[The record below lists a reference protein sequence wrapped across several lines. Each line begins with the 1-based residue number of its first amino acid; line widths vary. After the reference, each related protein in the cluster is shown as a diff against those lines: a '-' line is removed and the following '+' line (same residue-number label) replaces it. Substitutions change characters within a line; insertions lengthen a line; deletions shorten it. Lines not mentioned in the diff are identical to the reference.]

1 MPASSGG
8 GGTITPR
15 PHVQPL
21 DPHVQLPPSNGQVM
35 PTIEH
40 AACLAGG
47 IVGQS
52 AMLQHAHI
60 RLLHSHVRSPY
71 MQLPS
76 PFSHSLASAGSAGG
90 QYCWPQSQPSAVQL
104 QSSRPTVQAIPTVGH
119 AERSAGN
126 AIGQSAP
133 AQQTHDVMPCGQS
146 HI

>member
-1 MPASSGG
+1 
-8 GGTITPR
+8 
-15 PHVQPL
+15 
-21 DPHVQLPPSNGQVM
+21 M

-40 AACLAGG
+40 AAFRAGG
-47 IVGQS
+47 VVGQS

-60 RLLHSHVRSPY
+60 RLLHSQVRAPY

-76 PFSHSLASAGSAGG
+76 PFSHSLPSAGSAGG

-104 QSSRPTVQAIPTVGH
+104 QLSRPTLHVIPTVGH
-119 AERSAGN
+119 AERSGGKAV
-126 AIGQSAP
+126 GQSAE